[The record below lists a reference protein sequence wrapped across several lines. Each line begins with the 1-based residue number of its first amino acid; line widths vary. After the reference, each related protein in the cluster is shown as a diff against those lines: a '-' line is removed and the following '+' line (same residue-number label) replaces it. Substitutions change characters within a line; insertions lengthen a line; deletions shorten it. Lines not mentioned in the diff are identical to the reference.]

1 MHKPSMI
8 HRRIHKP
15 FVRYAVAIL
24 SVPLAIV
31 VAMIWTT
38 VEPGLGQGNGDQVSQ
53 HMAKDVTSVTREAV
67 PSWGGEA
74 LNAVYRGV
82 AESSPIQLANACGS
96 GASSCFKC
104 HDGKRASAP
113 KYDEQTSPWHLNHKT
128 VEHSCVGCHK
138 GNERIIKKEIAHVSL
153 IVDPRTKTESCSGCH
168 KPDEVAQMLPRYK
181 KITKP

>member
-1 MHKPSMI
+1 MHKPSKI
-8 HRRIHKP
+8 HRRIHKAL
-15 FVRYAVAIL
+15 VRYAVAIL
-24 SVPLAIV
+24 SVPVAV
-31 VAMIWTT
+31 AVAMIWTI
-38 VEPGLGQGNGDQVSQ
+38 VERGPDQGNGDQASRQ
-53 HMAKDVTSVTREAV
+53 MAEYVRSVTSEPV

-74 LNAVYRGV
+74 LNAVYRGI

-138 GNERIIKKEIAHVSL
+138 NERIVRKS
-153 IVDPRTKTESCSGCH
+153 RTC
-168 KPDEVAQMLPRYK
+168 R
-181 KITKP
+181 

>member
-1 MHKPSMI
+1 MHKPSKI
-8 HRRIHKP
+8 HRRIHKAL
-15 FVRYAVAIL
+15 VRYAVAIL
-24 SVPLAIV
+24 SVPVAV
-31 VAMIWTT
+31 AVAMIWTI
-38 VEPGLGQGNGDQVSQ
+38 VERGPDQANGDQASRQ
-53 HMAKDVTSVTREAV
+53 MAEYVRSVTSEPV

-74 LNAVYRGV
+74 LNAVYRGI
-82 AESSPIQLANACGS
+82 ADLSPIQLANACGS

-153 IVDPRTKTESCSGCH
+153 IGDPRTKTESCSGCH
-168 KPDEVAQMLPRYK
+168 KPEEVAQMLPRYK